1 MAFDDLHDNLQ
12 HVRERIADA
21 CARAG
26 RSEDHVQILAV
37 TKGHSVEAIDA
48 AVREGLIDVGE
59 NRVQE
64 LLEKLPT
71 VENTAR
77 VHLIGRLQSNKVNKV
92 VGRVETIMS
101 VGRRSLLEKIGRRA
115 VETSTVQKV
124 LLQVNISDE
133 EQKGG
138 CEPEATG
145 ELWSL
150 ARETAGI
157 DPLGLMGMARYDADE
172 RELRRSFS
180 TLRELSLD
188 LSPDRRVELSMGMS
202 GDYEIAV
209 EEGATLLR
217 LGSVLF
223 GPRG

>member
-1 MAFDDLHDNLQ
+1 MAFEELHDNLER
-12 HVRERIADA
+12 VRQRIADA

-26 RSEDHVQILAV
+26 RREDEVKILAV
-37 TKGHSVEAIDA
+37 TKGHPVDAIHA
-48 AVREGLIDVGE
+48 AVGEGLIDVGE

-71 VENTAR
+71 VEGSAR

-115 VETSTVQKV
+115 AEMELVQKV

-138 CEPEATG
+138 CEPAEVPD
-145 ELWSL
+145 LWTL
-150 ARETAGI
+150 ARETEGI
-157 DPLGLMGMARYDADE
+157 EALGLMGMARYDAEE
-172 RELRRSFS
+172 RELRQSFS